1 MKTIISLLIILTS
14 VSCVSQK
21 KSQENSIKEVVFN
34 AQTRGALENI
44 ALKGVN
50 IEYET
55 YGDTKNIIIDEKQKN
70 KLFDLIN
77 AIDLNEIATFKA
89 STENR
94 ASDRAMHATLSIKTD
109 KGVFTSNQ
117 FDDNNPPEELKK
129 IIELLRSY
137 VD

>member
-21 KSQENSIKEVVFN
+21 KPQENSIKEVVFN

>member
-21 KSQENSIKEVVFN
+21 KPQENSIKEVVFN

-44 ALKGVN
+44 TLKGVN
-50 IEYET
+50 IEYKT
-55 YGDTKNIIIDEKQKN
+55 YSDTKSIVIDEKQKN

-77 AIDLNEIATFKA
+77 AVDLNEISTFKA
-89 STENR
+89 SSENR

>member
-21 KSQENSIKEVVFN
+21 KPQENSIKEVVFN

-44 ALKGVN
+44 TLKGVN
-50 IEYET
+50 IEYKT
-55 YGDTKNIIIDEKQKN
+55 YSDAKSIVIDEKQKK

-77 AIDLNEIATFKA
+77 AIDLNEISTFKA
-89 STENR
+89 SSENR